1 MVGLVA
7 HATSCSTRG
16 NPPVRPEHNTN
27 GSPPTSVRQ
36 DLYGPSSRGGGII
49 PLLLDRSS
57 SSLGPI
63 YLACDSA
70 YLATSPLNLFFLLL
84 FLTRQDG

>member
-27 GSPPTSVRQ
+27 GSPPTSARLPFKPPWGARHRTPTSQ
-36 DLYGPSSRGGGII
+36 LELQLATPSSPRLASATALIATAISGGF
-49 PLLLDRSS
+49 
-57 SSLGPI
+57 
-63 YLACDSA
+63 A
-70 YLATSPLNLFFLLL
+70 
-84 FLTRQDG
+84 